1 MSDRAHG
8 TFDVTITPQPTDDSG
23 IGRLDLAKR
32 WHGDLLATGTGLMLS
47 AGDPTLGRAGYV
59 ALETVTGTL
68 HGREGGFA
76 FQQYG
81 VMRGDQRALPCSTP
95 SCLAPARARWP
106 GSRAPSRS
114 PSTTTAPT
122 PTTWTTPCRRTG
134 SQSASRASS
143 SSTY

>member
-1 MSDRAHG
+1 MNDHAHG
-8 TFDVTITPQPTDDSG
+8 TFDVTITPQPADDSG

-81 VMRGDQRALPCSTP
+81 VMRGD
-95 SCLAPARARWP
+95 ARELRYGVVP
-106 GSRAPSRS
+106 GSG
-114 PSTTTAPT
+114 
-122 PTTWTTPCRRTG
+122 TG
-134 SQSASRASS
+134 ALTGLEGTLTLTIDDDGTH
-143 SSTY
+143 TYDLDYTLE

>member
-1 MSDRAHG
+1 MTVHAHG
-8 TFDVTITPQPTDDSG
+8 TFDVTITPQPADDSG

-32 WHGDLLATGTGLMLS
+32 WHGDLVATGTGLMLS

-68 HGREGGFA
+68 HGREGAFA

-81 VMRGDQRALPCSTP
+81 VMRRRRAG
-95 SCLAPARARWP
+95 APLRRRARLRHRCASP
-106 GSRAPSRS
+106 GSRAPSPS

-122 PTTWTTPCRRTG
+122 PTTSPTPCR
-134 SQSASRASS
+134 S
-143 SSTY
+143 